1 MNQSH
6 HLDHDIFVNAPIET
20 LRDRLYAARCVASEP
35 FERGADSELATYE
48 GGREF
53 DVPSSHSEPAMYEGN
68 QETAALSASPDAPI
82 HHANRELADY
92 QDDWRLPALPDEE
105 APTYGKFDRTRAYDT
120 RTLRILA
127 ILEEHTDEEH
137 ALSAPCI
144 KTMLDTQNYPG
155 TRPPRVTTSSIRY
168 SIQMLR
174 SFGLNIAGNN
184 HRGYALLSH
193 PIPTEDAELTLST
206 IWNSAA
212 LTTIERRRLV
222 KNLLPLVAPTVRH
235 RFEKSMEQPS
245 GNAALPARAT
255 MRFQLA
261 TARQIIERAI
271 QLGAPVTFVLAA
283 AHGEAGASS
292 HRFCLF
298 PEALVESNGA
308 VFVRGRLAQ
317 AARSNSTDPAGI
329 VDSGRTFRL
338 DRLQALSMR
347 DGDDVMYVAPAPQA
361 APPVPQAIS
370 PAPQAAP
377 PVPQAISPAPQVASP
392 TPALQAIAPV
402 SKAVLPASQFAPFA
416 SQAAAPA
423 PAPAPQAVAPA
434 PEAPTAH
441 DSNR

>member
-1 MNQSH
+1 MNKSH
-6 HLDHDIFVNAPIET
+6 HLEHDIFVNTPIET

-35 FERGADSELATYE
+35 FERG
-48 GGREF
+48 GG
-53 DVPSSHSEPAMYEGN
+53 SEPAEHVGGR
-68 QETAALSASPDAPI
+68 ETAALNASPDAAFR
-82 HHANRELADY
+82 HVDREPADY
-92 QDDWRLPALPDEE
+92 QDDWELPALPDEE

-137 ALSAPCI
+137 ALSAPRI
-144 KTMLDTQNYPG
+144 KTMLDAQDHPG

-193 PIPTEDAELTLST
+193 PIPTEDAELTLRT

-212 LTTIERRRLV
+212 LTSIERRRLV

-235 RFEKSMEQPS
+235 RFEKSIEQPS
-245 GNAALPARAT
+245 GNAALPARVT

-271 QLGAPVTFVLAA
+271 QLSAPVTFVLAA

-317 AARSNSTDPAGI
+317 AARSNSTDPAGVI
-329 VDSGRTFRL
+329 DSGRTFRL

-347 DGDDVMYVAPAPQA
+347 DGDDVMYVAPAPQV

-370 PAPQAAP
+370 P
-377 PVPQAISPAPQVASP
+377 VPQVASP
-392 TPALQAIAPV
+392 TPAPQ
-402 SKAVLPASQFAPFA
+402 AVLLASQFAPSA
-416 SQAAAPA
+416 PQAAAPS
-423 PAPAPQAVAPA
+423 PQAIASA
-434 PEAPTAH
+434 PEAPTVH

>member
-6 HLDHDIFVNAPIET
+6 HLEHDIFVNTPIET

-35 FERGADSELATYE
+35 FERGGSGSAEHV
-48 GGREF
+48 GGR
-53 DVPSSHSEPAMYEGN
+53 
-68 QETAALSASPDAPI
+68 ETAALNASPDATFR
-82 HHANRELADY
+82 HVDREPADY
-92 QDDWRLPALPDEE
+92 QDGWELPALPDEE
-105 APTYGKFDRTRAYDT
+105 APAYGKFDRTRAYDT

-137 ALSAPCI
+137 ALSAPRI
-144 KTMLDTQNYPG
+144 KTMLDAQNHPG

-212 LTTIERRRLV
+212 LTSIERRRLV

-245 GNAALPARAT
+245 GNAALPARVT

-271 QLGAPVTFVLAA
+271 QLSAPVTFVLAA
-283 AHGEAGASS
+283 THGEAGASS

-347 DGDDVMYVAPAPQA
+347 DGDDVMYVAPAPQ
-361 APPVPQAIS
+361 
-370 PAPQAAP
+370 
-377 PVPQAISPAPQVASP
+377 VASP
-392 TPALQAIAPV
+392 TPALQAVAPALQ
-402 SKAVLPASQFAPFA
+402 AVLSASQFAPSA
-416 SQAAAPA
+416 PQAAAP
-423 PAPAPQAVAPA
+423 PPQAIAPA
-434 PEAPTAH
+434 PEAPTVH

>member
-1 MNQSH
+1 MNKSH
-6 HLDHDIFVNAPIET
+6 HLEHDIFVNTPIET

-35 FERGADSELATYE
+35 FERG
-48 GGREF
+48 GG
-53 DVPSSHSEPAMYEGN
+53 SEPAEHVGGR
-68 QETAALSASPDAPI
+68 ETAALNASPDAAFR
-82 HHANRELADY
+82 HVDRELADY
-92 QDDWRLPALPDEE
+92 QDDWELPALPDEE
-105 APTYGKFDRTRAYDT
+105 APAYGKFDRTRAYDT

-137 ALSAPCI
+137 ALSAPRI
-144 KTMLDTQNYPG
+144 KAMLDAQDHPG

-206 IWNSAA
+206 IWNSTA
-212 LTTIERRRLV
+212 LTSIERRRLV

-235 RFEKSMEQPS
+235 RFEKSIEQPS
-245 GNAALPARAT
+245 GNAALPARVN

-271 QLGAPVTFVLAA
+271 QLSAPVTYVLAA

-317 AARSNSTDPAGI
+317 AARSNSTDPAGVI
-329 VDSGRTFRL
+329 DSGRTFRL

-347 DGDDVMYVAPAPQA
+347 DGDDVMYVAPAPQV
-361 APPVPQAIS
+361 APPVPQAI
-370 PAPQAAP
+370 A
-377 PVPQAISPAPQVASP
+377 PAPQVASP
-392 TPALQAIAPV
+392 TPALQA
-402 SKAVLPASQFAPFA
+402 VLLASQFAPSA
-416 SQAAAPA
+416 PQAAAPS
-423 PAPAPQAVAPA
+423 PQAIASA
-434 PEAPTAH
+434 PEAPTVH

>member
-6 HLDHDIFVNAPIET
+6 HLEHDIFVNTPIET

-35 FERGADSELATYE
+35 FERGGSGSAEHV
-48 GGREF
+48 GGRE
-53 DVPSSHSEPAMYEGN
+53 
-68 QETAALSASPDAPI
+68 TAAPSASPDAAFR
-82 HHANRELADY
+82 HVDREPADY
-92 QDDWRLPALPDEE
+92 QDDWELPALPDEE

-137 ALSAPCI
+137 ALSAPRI
-144 KTMLDTQNYPG
+144 KTMLDAQDHPG

-212 LTTIERRRLV
+212 LTSIERWRLV

-245 GNAALPARAT
+245 GNAALPARVN

-271 QLGAPVTFVLAA
+271 QLSAPVTFVLAA

-317 AARSNSTDPAGI
+317 AARSNSTDPAGVI
-329 VDSGRTFRL
+329 DSGRTFRL

-347 DGDDVMYVAPAPQA
+347 DGDDVMYVAPAPQV
-361 APPVPQAIS
+361 APPVPQAI
-370 PAPQAAP
+370 
-377 PVPQAISPAPQVASP
+377 
-392 TPALQAIAPV
+392 
-402 SKAVLPASQFAPFA
+402 
-416 SQAAAPA
+416 
-423 PAPAPQAVAPA
+423 APAPQAVLSASQFAPSAPQAAAPPPQAIAPA
-434 PEAPTAH
+434 PEAPPSTIPIV
-441 DSNR
+441 NNL

>member
-1 MNQSH
+1 MNQSY
-6 HLDHDIFVNAPIET
+6 HLEHDIFVNAPIET

-53 DVPSSHSEPAMYEGN
+53 YVPSSHSEPAMYEDGR
-68 QETAALSASPDAPI
+68 EISALSASPDAAF
-82 HHANRELADY
+82 HHADREPADY
-92 QDDWRLPALPDEE
+92 QDDWGLPALPDEE
-105 APTYGKFDRTRAYDT
+105 APAYGGFDRTRAYDT

-127 ILEEHTDEEH
+127 ILEEHTDEEY
-137 ALSAPCI
+137 ALSAPRI
-144 KTMLDTQNYPG
+144 KTMLDAQDHPG
-155 TRPPRVTTSSIRY
+155 TRPPRVTASSIRY

-206 IWNSAA
+206 IWNSTA
-212 LTTIERRRLV
+212 LTSIERRRLV

-347 DGDDVMYVAPAPQA
+347 DGDDVMYIA
-361 APPVPQAIS
+361 

-392 TPALQAIAPV
+392 TPAPQAIAPA
-402 SKAVLPASQFAPFA
+402 SKAVLPASQFAPSA
-416 SQAAAPA
+416 PQAAAPT
-423 PAPAPQAVAPA
+423 PAPQATTPA

>member
-6 HLDHDIFVNAPIET
+6 HLEHDIFVNTPIET

-35 FERGADSELATYE
+35 FERGGSGSAEHE
-48 GGREF
+48 GDR
-53 DVPSSHSEPAMYEGN
+53 
-68 QETAALSASPDAPI
+68 ETAALNASPDAAFC
-82 HHANRELADY
+82 HVDREPADY
-92 QDDWRLPALPDEE
+92 QDDWELPALPDEE

-137 ALSAPCI
+137 ALSAPRI
-144 KTMLDTQNYPG
+144 KTMLDAQDHPG

-174 SFGLNIAGNN
+174 SFGLNIAGDN

-212 LTTIERRRLV
+212 LTSIERRRLV

-245 GNAALPARAT
+245 GNAALPARVN

-271 QLGAPVTFVLAA
+271 QLSAPVTFVLAA
-283 AHGEAGASS
+283 THGEAGASS
-292 HRFCLF
+292 HRFYLF

-317 AARSNSTDPAGI
+317 AARSNSTDSAGI

-338 DRLQALSMR
+338 DRLHALSMR
-347 DGDDVMYVAPAPQA
+347 DGDDVLYVAPAPQV
-361 APPVPQAIS
+361 APPVPQAI
-370 PAPQAAP
+370 
-377 PVPQAISPAPQVASP
+377 
-392 TPALQAIAPV
+392 
-402 SKAVLPASQFAPFA
+402 
-416 SQAAAPA
+416 
-423 PAPAPQAVAPA
+423 APA
-434 PEAPTAH
+434 PEAPTVH

>member
-1 MNQSH
+1 MNKSH
-6 HLDHDIFVNAPIET
+6 HLEHDIFVNTPIET

-35 FERGADSELATYE
+35 FERG
-48 GGREF
+48 GG
-53 DVPSSHSEPAMYEGN
+53 SEPAEHVGGR
-68 QETAALSASPDAPI
+68 ETAALNASPDAAFR
-82 HHANRELADY
+82 HVDREPADY
-92 QDDWRLPALPDEE
+92 QDDWELPALPDEE

-137 ALSAPCI
+137 ALSAPRI
-144 KTMLDTQNYPG
+144 KTMLDAQDHPG

-212 LTTIERRRLV
+212 LTSIERRRLV

-235 RFEKSMEQPS
+235 RFEKSIEQPS
-245 GNAALPARAT
+245 GNAALPARVN

-271 QLGAPVTFVLAA
+271 QLSAPVTYVLAA

-317 AARSNSTDPAGI
+317 AARSNSTDPAGVI
-329 VDSGRTFRL
+329 DSGRTFRL

-347 DGDDVMYVAPAPQA
+347 EGDDVMYVA
-361 APPVPQAIS
+361 
-370 PAPQAAP
+370 
-377 PVPQAISPAPQVASP
+377 PAPQVASP
-392 TPALQAIAPV
+392 TPALQAIAP
-402 SKAVLPASQFAPFA
+402 APQPVLSAPQFAPSA
-416 SQAAAPA
+416 PQAAAP
-423 PAPAPQAVAPA
+423 PPQAIAPA
-434 PEAPTAH
+434 PEAPTVH

>member
-1 MNQSH
+1 MNQSY
-6 HLDHDIFVNAPIET
+6 HLEHDIFVNTPIET
-20 LRDRLYAARCVASEP
+20 LRDRLYAARCVASGP
-35 FERGADSELATYE
+35 FERGGSRSAEHE
-48 GGREF
+48 GDR
-53 DVPSSHSEPAMYEGN
+53 
-68 QETAALSASPDAPI
+68 ETAALSASPDAAFC
-82 HHANRELADY
+82 HVDREPADY
-92 QDDWRLPALPDEE
+92 QDDWELPALPDEE

-137 ALSAPCI
+137 ALSAPRI
-144 KTMLDTQNYPG
+144 KTMLDAQDHPG

-212 LTTIERRRLV
+212 LTSIERRRLV

-245 GNAALPARAT
+245 GNAALPARVN

-298 PEALVESNGA
+298 PEALIESNGA

-347 DGDDVMYVAPAPQA
+347 DGDDVMYVAPAPQ
-361 APPVPQAIS
+361 
-370 PAPQAAP
+370 
-377 PVPQAISPAPQVASP
+377 VASP
-392 TPALQAIAPV
+392 TPALQAIAPAPQ
-402 SKAVLPASQFAPFA
+402 AVLSASQFAPSA
-416 SQAAAPA
+416 PQAAAP
-423 PAPAPQAVAPA
+423 PPQAIAPA
-434 PEAPTAH
+434 PEAPTVH

>member
-1 MNQSH
+1 MNKSH
-6 HLDHDIFVNAPIET
+6 HLEHDILVNTPIET

-35 FERGADSELATYE
+35 FERGGSGSAEHE
-48 GGREF
+48 GGR
-53 DVPSSHSEPAMYEGN
+53 
-68 QETAALSASPDAPI
+68 ETAALSASPDAAFR
-82 HHANRELADY
+82 HVDREPADY
-92 QDDWRLPALPDEE
+92 QDDWELPALPDEE
-105 APTYGKFDRTRAYDT
+105 APAYGKFDRTRAYDT

-127 ILEEHTDEEH
+127 ILEEHTDEDH
-137 ALSAPCI
+137 ALSAPRI
-144 KTMLDTQNYPG
+144 KTMLDAQDHPG

-212 LTTIERRRLV
+212 LTSIERRRLV

-235 RFEKSMEQPS
+235 RFEKSIEQPS
-245 GNAALPARAT
+245 GNAALPARVN

-271 QLGAPVTFVLAA
+271 QLSAPVTYVLAA

-317 AARSNSTDPAGI
+317 AARSNSTDPAGVI
-329 VDSGRTFRL
+329 DSGRTFRL

-347 DGDDVMYVAPAPQA
+347 EGDDVMYVAPAPQV
-361 APPVPQAIS
+361 APPVPQAI
-370 PAPQAAP
+370 A
-377 PVPQAISPAPQVASP
+377 PAPQVASP
-392 TPALQAIAPV
+392 TPALQAISPAPQ
-402 SKAVLPASQFAPFA
+402 AVLSASQFAPSA
-416 SQAAAPA
+416 PQAAAPS
-423 PAPAPQAVAPA
+423 PQAIASA
-434 PEAPTAH
+434 PEAPTVH

>member
-6 HLDHDIFVNAPIET
+6 HLEHDIFVNTPIET

-35 FERGADSELATYE
+35 FERGGSGSAEHV
-48 GGREF
+48 GG
-53 DVPSSHSEPAMYEGN
+53 
-68 QETAALSASPDAPI
+68 QETAALNASPDAAFC
-82 HHANRELADY
+82 HVDREPADY
-92 QDDWRLPALPDEE
+92 QDDWELPALPDEE

-137 ALSAPCI
+137 ALSAPRI
-144 KTMLDTQNYPG
+144 KTMLDAQDHPG

-212 LTTIERRRLV
+212 LTSIERRRLV

-245 GNAALPARAT
+245 GNAALPARVT

-271 QLGAPVTFVLAA
+271 QLSAPVTFVLAA

-317 AARSNSTDPAGI
+317 AARSNSTDPAGVI
-329 VDSGRTFRL
+329 DSGRTFRL

-347 DGDDVMYVAPAPQA
+347 DGDDVMYVAPAPQV
-361 APPVPQAIS
+361 APPVPQAI
-370 PAPQAAP
+370 
-377 PVPQAISPAPQVASP
+377 
-392 TPALQAIAPV
+392 
-402 SKAVLPASQFAPFA
+402 
-416 SQAAAPA
+416 
-423 PAPAPQAVAPA
+423 APAPQAVLSASQFAPSAPQAAASPPQAIAPA
-434 PEAPTAH
+434 PEAPTVH

>member
-6 HLDHDIFVNAPIET
+6 HLEHDIFVNTPIET

-35 FERGADSELATYE
+35 FERGGGSEPAAHV
-48 GGREF
+48 GGRE
-53 DVPSSHSEPAMYEGN
+53 
-68 QETAALSASPDAPI
+68 TATLNASPDAASR
-82 HHANRELADY
+82 HVDREPADY
-92 QDDWRLPALPDEE
+92 QDDWELPALPDEE
-105 APTYGKFDRTRAYDT
+105 AAAYGKFDRTRAYDT

-137 ALSAPCI
+137 ALSAPRI
-144 KTMLDTQNYPG
+144 KTMLDAQDHPG

-212 LTTIERRRLV
+212 LTSIERRRLV

-245 GNAALPARAT
+245 GNAALPARVN

-271 QLGAPVTFVLAA
+271 QLSAPVTFVLAA

-298 PEALVESNGA
+298 PEALVESNGT

-347 DGDDVMYVAPAPQA
+347 DGDDVMYVAPAPQ
-361 APPVPQAIS
+361 
-370 PAPQAAP
+370 
-377 PVPQAISPAPQVASP
+377 VASP
-392 TPALQAIAPV
+392 TPALQAIAPAPQ
-402 SKAVLPASQFAPFA
+402 AVLSASQFAPSA
-416 SQAAAPA
+416 PQAAAP
-423 PAPAPQAVAPA
+423 PPQAIAPA
-434 PEAPTAH
+434 PEAPTVH

>member
-6 HLDHDIFVNAPIET
+6 HLEHDAFVNTPIET

-35 FERGADSELATYE
+35 FERGGSGSAEHE
-48 GGREF
+48 GDR
-53 DVPSSHSEPAMYEGN
+53 
-68 QETAALSASPDAPI
+68 ETAALNASPDAAFR
-82 HHANRELADY
+82 HVDREPADY
-92 QDDWRLPALPDEE
+92 QDDWELPALPDEE
-105 APTYGKFDRTRAYDT
+105 APAYGKFDRTRAYDT

-137 ALSAPCI
+137 ALSAPRI
-144 KTMLDTQNYPG
+144 KTMLDAQDHPG

-212 LTTIERRRLV
+212 LTSIERRRLV

-235 RFEKSMEQPS
+235 RFEKSIEQPS
-245 GNAALPARAT
+245 GNAALPARVT

-271 QLGAPVTFVLAA
+271 QLSAPVTFVLAA

-317 AARSNSTDPAGI
+317 AARSNSTDPAGVI
-329 VDSGRTFRL
+329 DSGRTFRL

-347 DGDDVMYVAPAPQA
+347 DGDDVMYVASAPQ
-361 APPVPQAIS
+361 V
-370 PAPQAAP
+370 AP

-392 TPALQAIAPV
+392 TPALQAIAP
-402 SKAVLPASQFAPFA
+402 AL
-416 SQAAAPA
+416 QAI
-423 PAPAPQAVAPA
+423 APAPQAVLSASQFAPSAPQAAAPPPQAIAPA
-434 PEAPTAH
+434 PEAPTVH

>member
-6 HLDHDIFVNAPIET
+6 HLEHDIFVNTPIET

-35 FERGADSELATYE
+35 FERGAVSELATYE

-53 DVPSSHSEPAMYEGN
+53 DVPSSHSGSALYEGK
-68 QETAALSASPDAPI
+68 QETPALNASPDAAFR
-82 HHANRELADY
+82 HVDREPADY
-92 QDDWRLPALPDEE
+92 QDDWELPALPDEE
-105 APTYGKFDRTRAYDT
+105 APAYGKFDRTRAYDT

-127 ILEEHTDEEH
+127 ILEEHTDEDH
-137 ALSAPCI
+137 ALSAPRI
-144 KTMLDTQNYPG
+144 KTMLDAQDHPG

-212 LTTIERRRLV
+212 LTSIERRRLV

-235 RFEKSMEQPS
+235 RFEKSIEQPS
-245 GNAALPARAT
+245 GNAALPARVN

-271 QLGAPVTFVLAA
+271 QLSAPVTYVLAA

-317 AARSNSTDPAGI
+317 AARSNSTDPAGVI
-329 VDSGRTFRL
+329 DSGRTFRL

-347 DGDDVMYVAPAPQA
+347 EGDDVMYVA
-361 APPVPQAIS
+361 
-370 PAPQAAP
+370 
-377 PVPQAISPAPQVASP
+377 PAPQVASP
-392 TPALQAIAPV
+392 TPALQAIAPA
-402 SKAVLPASQFAPFA
+402 SKAVLPASQFAPSA
-416 SQAAAPA
+416 PQAAAP
-423 PAPAPQAVAPA
+423 PPQTIAPA
-434 PEAPTAH
+434 PEAPTVH

>member
-6 HLDHDIFVNAPIET
+6 HLEHDIFVNTPIET

-35 FERGADSELATYE
+35 FERGAVSELATYE
-48 GGREF
+48 GDREF
-53 DVPSSHSEPAMYEGN
+53 DVPSSHSGSALYEGN
-68 QETAALSASPDAPI
+68 QETAALSASPDAAFR
-82 HHANRELADY
+82 HVDREPADY
-92 QDDWRLPALPDEE
+92 QDDRELPALPDEE
-105 APTYGKFDRTRAYDT
+105 APAYGKFDRTRAYDT

-137 ALSAPCI
+137 ALSAPRI
-144 KTMLDTQNYPG
+144 KTMLDAQGHPG

-212 LTTIERRRLV
+212 LTSIERRRLV

-235 RFEKSMEQPS
+235 RFEKSIEQPS
-245 GNAALPARAT
+245 GNAALPARVN

-271 QLGAPVTFVLAA
+271 QLSAPATFVLAA

-317 AARSNSTDPAGI
+317 AARSNSTDPAGVI
-329 VDSGRTFRL
+329 DSGRTFRL

-347 DGDDVMYVAPAPQA
+347 DGDDVMYV
-361 APPVPQAIS
+361 
-370 PAPQAAP
+370 
-377 PVPQAISPAPQVASP
+377 SPAPQVASP
-392 TPALQAIAPV
+392 TPALQAIAP
-402 SKAVLPASQFAPFA
+402 AP
-416 SQAAAPA
+416 QAI
-423 PAPAPQAVAPA
+423 APAPQAVVPA

>member
-1 MNQSH
+1 MNQSY
-6 HLDHDIFVNAPIET
+6 HLEHDIFVNAPIET

-53 DVPSSHSEPAMYEGN
+53 YVPSSHSEPAMYEDGR
-68 QETAALSASPDAPI
+68 EISALSASPDAPF
-82 HHANRELADY
+82 HHADREPADY
-92 QDDWRLPALPDEE
+92 QDDWGLPALPDEE
-105 APTYGKFDRTRAYDT
+105 APAYGGFDRTRAYDT

-137 ALSAPCI
+137 ALSAPRI

-155 TRPPRVTTSSIRY
+155 TRPPRVTASSIRY

-174 SFGLNIAGNN
+174 SFGLNIAGDN

-206 IWNSAA
+206 IWNSTA
-212 LTTIERRRLV
+212 LTSIERRRLV

-261 TARQIIERAI
+261 TTRQIVERAI
-271 QLGAPVTFVLAA
+271 QLGAPVTFALAA

-370 PAPQAAP
+370 PAPQ
-377 PVPQAISPAPQVASP
+377 VASP
-392 TPALQAIAPV
+392 TPALQAIAPA
-402 SKAVLPASQFAPFA
+402 SKAVLPASQFAP
-416 SQAAAPA
+416 S
-423 PAPAPQAVAPA
+423 APQATASAPQATAPA

>member
-6 HLDHDIFVNAPIET
+6 HLEHDIFVNTPIET

-35 FERGADSELATYE
+35 FERGAVSELATYE

-53 DVPSSHSEPAMYEGN
+53 DVPSSHSGSAEHEGDR
-68 QETAALSASPDAPI
+68 ETAALSTSPDAAFC
-82 HHANRELADY
+82 HVDREPADY
-92 QDDWRLPALPDEE
+92 QDDWELPALPDEE

-127 ILEEHTDEEH
+127 ILEKHTDEEH
-137 ALSAPCI
+137 ALSAPRI
-144 KTMLDTQNYPG
+144 KTMLDAQNHPG

-245 GNAALPARAT
+245 GNAALPARVNV
-255 MRFQLA
+255 RFQLA
-261 TARQIIERAI
+261 TARQIIELAI

-283 AHGEAGASS
+283 THGEAGASS

-347 DGDDVMYVAPAPQA
+347 DGDDVMYVAPAPQV
-361 APPVPQAIS
+361 APPVPQAIA
-370 PAPQAAP
+370 PAPQAAAP
-377 PVPQAISPAPQVASP
+377 PPQAI
-392 TPALQAIAPV
+392 
-402 SKAVLPASQFAPFA
+402 
-416 SQAAAPA
+416 
-423 PAPAPQAVAPA
+423 APA
-434 PEAPTAH
+434 PEAPTVH
-441 DSNR
+441 GSNR

>member
-6 HLDHDIFVNAPIET
+6 HLEHDIFVNTPIET

-35 FERGADSELATYE
+35 FERGGSGSAE
-48 GGREF
+48 
-53 DVPSSHSEPAMYEGN
+53 HEGN
-68 QETAALSASPDAPI
+68 RETAAPSASPDAAFC
-82 HHANRELADY
+82 HVDREPADY
-92 QDDWRLPALPDEE
+92 QDDWELPALPDEE
-105 APTYGKFDRTRAYDT
+105 APTYGKFDRMRAYDT

-137 ALSAPCI
+137 ALSAPRI
-144 KTMLDTQNYPG
+144 KTMLDAQDHPG

-212 LTTIERRRLV
+212 LTSIERRRLV

-235 RFEKSMEQPS
+235 RFEKSIEQPS
-245 GNAALPARAT
+245 GNAALPARVT

-271 QLGAPVTFVLAA
+271 QLSAPVTFVLAA

-317 AARSNSTDPAGI
+317 AARSNSTDPAGVI
-329 VDSGRTFRL
+329 DSGRTFRL

-347 DGDDVMYVAPAPQA
+347 DGDDVMYVAPAPQV
-361 APPVPQAIS
+361 APPVPQAI
-370 PAPQAAP
+370 A
-377 PVPQAISPAPQVASP
+377 PAPQVASP
-392 TPALQAIAPV
+392 TPALQAIAP
-402 SKAVLPASQFAPFA
+402 AP
-416 SQAAAPA
+416 QAASPTPA
-423 PAPAPQAVAPA
+423 LQAIAPAPQAILSASQFPPSAPQPAAPPPQAIAPA
-434 PEAPTAH
+434 PEAPTVH

>member
-6 HLDHDIFVNAPIET
+6 HLEHDIFVNTPIET

-35 FERGADSELATYE
+35 FERGGSGSAEHV
-48 GGREF
+48 GGR
-53 DVPSSHSEPAMYEGN
+53 
-68 QETAALSASPDAPI
+68 ETAALNASPDAAFR
-82 HHANRELADY
+82 HVDREPADY
-92 QDDWRLPALPDEE
+92 QDDWELPALPDEE
-105 APTYGKFDRTRAYDT
+105 APAYGKFDRTRAYDT

-137 ALSAPCI
+137 ALSAPRI
-144 KTMLDTQNYPG
+144 KTMLDAQDHPG

-212 LTTIERRRLV
+212 LTSIERWRLV

-245 GNAALPARAT
+245 GNAALPARVN
-255 MRFQLA
+255 MRFQLS

-271 QLGAPVTFVLAA
+271 QLSAPVTFVLAA

-317 AARSNSTDPAGI
+317 AARSNSTDPAGVI
-329 VDSGRTFRL
+329 DSGRTFRL

-347 DGDDVMYVAPAPQA
+347 DGDDVMYVAPAPQV
-361 APPVPQAIS
+361 APPVPQAIA
-370 PAPQAAP
+370 PA
-377 PVPQAISPAPQVASP
+377 
-392 TPALQAIAPV
+392 
-402 SKAVLPASQFAPFA
+402 SKAVLPASQFAPSA
-416 SQAAAPA
+416 PQAAAP
-423 PAPAPQAVAPA
+423 PPQTIAPA
-434 PEAPTAH
+434 PEAPTVH

>member
-1 MNQSH
+1 MNKSH
-6 HLDHDIFVNAPIET
+6 HLEHDIFVNTPIET

-35 FERGADSELATYE
+35 FERGGSGSAEHE
-48 GGREF
+48 GDR
-53 DVPSSHSEPAMYEGN
+53 
-68 QETAALSASPDAPI
+68 ETAALSASPDAAFR
-82 HHANRELADY
+82 HVDREPADY
-92 QDDWRLPALPDEE
+92 QDDWELPALPDEE
-105 APTYGKFDRTRAYDT
+105 APTYDKFDRTRAYDT

-127 ILEEHTDEEH
+127 ILEEHTDEER
-137 ALSAPCI
+137 ALSAPRI
-144 KTMLDTQNYPG
+144 KTMLDAQDHPG

-174 SFGLNIAGNN
+174 SFGLNIAGDN

-212 LTTIERRRLV
+212 LTSIERRRLV

-235 RFEKSMEQPS
+235 RFEKSIEQPS
-245 GNAALPARAT
+245 GNAALPARVNV
-255 MRFQLA
+255 RFQLS

-283 AHGEAGASS
+283 AHGDAVASS

-317 AARSNSTDPAGI
+317 AARLNSTDPAGVI
-329 VDSGRTFRL
+329 DSGRTFRL

-347 DGDDVMYVAPAPQA
+347 DGDDVTYVA
-361 APPVPQAIS
+361 
-370 PAPQAAP
+370 
-377 PVPQAISPAPQVASP
+377 PAPQVASP
-392 TPALQAIAPV
+392 TPALQAIAPA
-402 SKAVLPASQFAPFA
+402 SKAVLPASQFAPSA
-416 SQAAAPA
+416 PQAAAP
-423 PAPAPQAVAPA
+423 PPQAIAPA
-434 PEAPTAH
+434 PEAPTVN

>member
-6 HLDHDIFVNAPIET
+6 HLEHDIFVNTPIET

-35 FERGADSELATYE
+35 FERGGSGSAEHV
-48 GGREF
+48 GGRETSAF
-53 DVPSSHSEPAMYEGN
+53 N
-68 QETAALSASPDAPI
+68 ASPDAAF
-82 HHANRELADY
+82 HHVDREPADY
-92 QDDWRLPALPDEE
+92 QDDWGLPALPDEE
-105 APTYGKFDRTRAYDT
+105 APAYGKFDRTRAYDT

-137 ALSAPCI
+137 ALSAPRI
-144 KTMLDTQNYPG
+144 KTMLDAQDHPG

-193 PIPTEDAELTLST
+193 PIPTEDAGLTLST

-212 LTTIERRRLV
+212 LTSIERRRLV

-245 GNAALPARAT
+245 GNAALPARVN

-271 QLGAPVTFVLAA
+271 QLSAPVTFVLAA

-298 PEALVESNGA
+298 PEALVESNGS

-347 DGDDVMYVAPAPQA
+347 DGDDVMYVTPAPQV

-370 PAPQAAP
+370 PAPQA
-377 PVPQAISPAPQVASP
+377 
-392 TPALQAIAPV
+392 
-402 SKAVLPASQFAPFA
+402 VLPASQFAPSA
-416 SQAAAPA
+416 PQAAAP
-423 PAPAPQAVAPA
+423 PPQAIAPA
-434 PEAPTAH
+434 PEAPTVH

>member
-1 MNQSH
+1 MNKSH
-6 HLDHDIFVNAPIET
+6 HLEHDIFVNTPIET

-35 FERGADSELATYE
+35 FERGGSGSAEHV
-48 GGREF
+48 GGR
-53 DVPSSHSEPAMYEGN
+53 
-68 QETAALSASPDAPI
+68 ETAALNASPDAAFR
-82 HHANRELADY
+82 HVDREPADY
-92 QDDWRLPALPDEE
+92 QDDWELPALPDEE
-105 APTYGKFDRTRAYDT
+105 APAYGKFDRTRAYDT

-137 ALSAPCI
+137 ALSAPRI
-144 KTMLDTQNYPG
+144 KTMLDAQDHPG

-235 RFEKSMEQPS
+235 RFEMSMEQPS
-245 GNAALPARAT
+245 GNAALPARVT

-271 QLGAPVTFVLAA
+271 QLSAPVTFVLAA

-298 PEALVESNGA
+298 PEALVESNGS

-317 AARSNSTDPAGI
+317 AARSNRADPAGI

-347 DGDDVMYVAPAPQA
+347 DGDDVMYVASAPQV
-361 APPVPQAIS
+361 APPVPQAIA
-370 PAPQAAP
+370 PAPQ
-377 PVPQAISPAPQVASP
+377 
-392 TPALQAIAPV
+392 
-402 SKAVLPASQFAPFA
+402 AVLPASQFAPSA
-416 SQAAAPA
+416 PQAAAPPPQAIA
-423 PAPAPQAVAPA
+423 PAA
-434 PEAPTAH
+434 EAPTVH

>member
-1 MNQSH
+1 MNKSH
-6 HLDHDIFVNAPIET
+6 HLEHDIFVNTPIET

-35 FERGADSELATYE
+35 FERGGSGSAEHE
-48 GGREF
+48 GDR
-53 DVPSSHSEPAMYEGN
+53 
-68 QETAALSASPDAPI
+68 ETAALSASPDAAFC
-82 HHANRELADY
+82 HVDREPADY
-92 QDDWRLPALPDEE
+92 QDDWELPALPDEE

-137 ALSAPCI
+137 ALSAPRI
-144 KTMLDTQNYPG
+144 KTMLDAQDHPG

-174 SFGLNIAGNN
+174 SFGLNIAGDN

-193 PIPTEDAELTLST
+193 PIPTADAELTLST

-245 GNAALPARAT
+245 GNAALPARVT

-271 QLGAPVTFVLAA
+271 QLSAPVTFVLAA
-283 AHGEAGASS
+283 AHGEAGALS

-317 AARSNSTDPAGI
+317 AARSNSTDSAGI

-347 DGDDVMYVAPAPQA
+347 EGDDVMYVA
-361 APPVPQAIS
+361 
-370 PAPQAAP
+370 
-377 PVPQAISPAPQVASP
+377 PAPQVASP
-392 TPALQAIAPV
+392 TPALQAIAPAPQ
-402 SKAVLPASQFAPFA
+402 AVLSASQFAPSA
-416 SQAAAPA
+416 PQAAAPL
-423 PAPAPQAVAPA
+423 PQAIAPA

>member
-1 MNQSH
+1 MNKSH

-35 FERGADSELATYE
+35 FERGGSGSAEHV
-48 GGREF
+48 GGR
-53 DVPSSHSEPAMYEGN
+53 
-68 QETAALSASPDAPI
+68 ETAALNASPDAAFR
-82 HHANRELADY
+82 HVDREPADY
-92 QDDWRLPALPDEE
+92 QDDWELPALPDEE
-105 APTYGKFDRTRAYDT
+105 APAYGKFDRTRAYDT

-127 ILEEHTDEEH
+127 ILEEHTDEDH
-137 ALSAPCI
+137 ALSAPRI
-144 KTMLDTQNYPG
+144 KTMLDAQDHPG

-212 LTTIERRRLV
+212 LTSIERRRLV

-245 GNAALPARAT
+245 GNAALPARVN

-271 QLGAPVTFVLAA
+271 QLSAPVTFVLAA

-292 HRFCLF
+292 HRFSLF

-317 AARSNSTDPAGI
+317 AARSNSTDPAGVI
-329 VDSGRTFRL
+329 DSGRTFRL

-347 DGDDVMYVAPAPQA
+347 DGDDVMYVAPAPQ
-361 APPVPQAIS
+361 V
-370 PAPQAAP
+370 AP

-392 TPALQAIAPV
+392 TPAPQ
-402 SKAVLPASQFAPFA
+402 AVLSASQFAPSA
-416 SQAAAPA
+416 PQAAAP
-423 PAPAPQAVAPA
+423 PPQAIAPA
-434 PEAPTAH
+434 PEAPPSTIPIV
-441 DSNR
+441 NNL

>member
-1 MNQSH
+1 MNQSY
-6 HLDHDIFVNAPIET
+6 HLEHDIFVNAPIET

-35 FERGADSELATYE
+35 FERGGSGSAEHV
-48 GGREF
+48 GGRET
-53 DVPSSHSEPAMYEGN
+53 PALN
-68 QETAALSASPDAPI
+68 ASPDAAFR
-82 HHANRELADY
+82 HVDREPADY
-92 QDDWRLPALPDEE
+92 QDDWELPALPDEE
-105 APTYGKFDRTRAYDT
+105 APAYGKFDRTRAYDT

-127 ILEEHTDEEH
+127 ILEEHTDEDH
-137 ALSAPCI
+137 ALSAPRI
-144 KTMLDTQNYPG
+144 KTMLDAQDHPG

-174 SFGLNIAGNN
+174 SFGLNIAGDN

-212 LTTIERRRLV
+212 LTSIERRRLV

-235 RFEKSMEQPS
+235 RFEKSIEQPS
-245 GNAALPARAT
+245 GNAALPARVNV
-255 MRFQLA
+255 RFQLS

-283 AHGEAGASS
+283 AHGDAVASS

-317 AARSNSTDPAGI
+317 AARLNSTDPAGVI
-329 VDSGRTFRL
+329 DSGRTFRL

-347 DGDDVMYVAPAPQA
+347 DGDDVTYVA
-361 APPVPQAIS
+361 
-370 PAPQAAP
+370 
-377 PVPQAISPAPQVASP
+377 PAPQVASP
-392 TPALQAIAPV
+392 TPALQAIAPA
-402 SKAVLPASQFAPFA
+402 SKAVLPASQFAPSA
-416 SQAAAPA
+416 PQAAAP
-423 PAPAPQAVAPA
+423 PPQAIAPA
-434 PEAPTAH
+434 PEAPTVH

>member
-1 MNQSH
+1 MNQSY
-6 HLDHDIFVNAPIET
+6 HLEHDIFVNAPIEA
-20 LRDRLYAARCVASEP
+20 LRDRLYAARCVASGP
-35 FERGADSELATYE
+35 FERGAVSELATHE

-53 DVPSSHSEPAMYEGN
+53 DAPSSRSEPAMHEGN
-68 QETAALSASPDAPI
+68 QKTATLNASPDAAF
-82 HHANRELADY
+82 HHVDREPVDYY
-92 QDDWRLPALPDEE
+92 QDDWGLPALPDEE
-105 APTYGKFDRTRAYDT
+105 APAYGGFDRTRAYDT

-137 ALSAPCI
+137 ALSAPRI
-144 KTMLDTQNYPG
+144 KTMLDAQDHPG

-212 LTTIERRRLV
+212 LTSIERRRLV

-245 GNAALPARAT
+245 GNAALPARVT

-271 QLGAPVTFVLAA
+271 RLGAPVTFVLAA

-298 PEALVESNGA
+298 PEALIESNGA

-370 PAPQAAP
+370 PAPQAA
-377 PVPQAISPAPQVASP
+377 SP
-392 TPALQAIAPV
+392 TPAPQAIVPA
-402 SKAVLPASQFAPFA
+402 SKAVLPTSQFAP
-416 SQAAAPA
+416 S
-423 PAPAPQAVAPA
+423 APQATASAPQAIAPA

>member
-6 HLDHDIFVNAPIET
+6 HLEHDIFVNTPIET

-35 FERGADSELATYE
+35 FERGGSGSAEHE
-48 GGREF
+48 GDR
-53 DVPSSHSEPAMYEGN
+53 
-68 QETAALSASPDAPI
+68 ETAALSASPDAAFR
-82 HHANRELADY
+82 HVDREPADY
-92 QDDWRLPALPDEE
+92 QDDWELPALPDEE

-137 ALSAPCI
+137 ALSAPRI
-144 KTMLDTQNYPG
+144 KTMLDAQDHPG

-174 SFGLNIAGNN
+174 SFGLNITGNN

-206 IWNSAA
+206 IWNSTA
-212 LTTIERRRLV
+212 LTSIERRRLV

-347 DGDDVMYVAPAPQA
+347 DGDDVMYIAPAPQA

-370 PAPQAAP
+370 PALQVAP
-377 PVPQAISPAPQVASP
+377 PVPQAISPATQVASP
-392 TPALQAIAPV
+392 TPAPQPVLSAP
-402 SKAVLPASQFAPFA
+402 QFAPSA
-416 SQAAAPA
+416 PQAAAP
-423 PAPAPQAVAPA
+423 PPQAIAPA
-434 PEAPTAH
+434 PEAPPSTIPIV
-441 DSNR
+441 NNL

>member
-1 MNQSH
+1 MNQSY
-6 HLDHDIFVNAPIET
+6 HLEHDIFVNAPIET

-68 QETAALSASPDAPI
+68 QETAALSASPDAAF
-82 HHANRELADY
+82 HHVDREPADY
-92 QDDWRLPALPDEE
+92 YQDGWGLPALPDEE
-105 APTYGKFDRTRAYDT
+105 APAYGGFDRTRAYDT

-137 ALSAPCI
+137 ALSAPRI
-144 KTMLDTQNYPG
+144 KTMLDAQDHPG
-155 TRPPRVTTSSIRY
+155 TRPPRVTASSIRY

-206 IWNSAA
+206 IWNSTA
-212 LTTIERRRLV
+212 LTSIERRRLV
-222 KNLLPLVAPTVRH
+222 KNLFPLVAPTIRH

-347 DGDDVMYVAPAPQA
+347 DGDDVMYIAPAPQA

-370 PAPQAAP
+370 PAL
-377 PVPQAISPAPQVASP
+377 QVASP
-392 TPALQAIAPV
+392 TPAPQAAAPA
-402 SKAVLPASQFAPFA
+402 SKAVLPTSQFAPSASQFAPSA
-416 SQAAAPA
+416 PQAAA

>member
-1 MNQSH
+1 MNKSH
-6 HLDHDIFVNAPIET
+6 HLEHDIFVNTPIET

-35 FERGADSELATYE
+35 FERGGSGSAEHV
-48 GGREF
+48 GGR
-53 DVPSSHSEPAMYEGN
+53 
-68 QETAALSASPDAPI
+68 ETAALNASPDAAFR
-82 HHANRELADY
+82 HVDREPADY
-92 QDDWRLPALPDEE
+92 QDDWELPALPDEE
-105 APTYGKFDRTRAYDT
+105 APAYGKFDRTRAYDT

-137 ALSAPCI
+137 ALSAPRI
-144 KTMLDTQNYPG
+144 KTMLDAQNHPG

-212 LTTIERRRLV
+212 LTSIERRRLV

-235 RFEKSMEQPS
+235 RFEKSIEQPS
-245 GNAALPARAT
+245 GNAALPARVT

-271 QLGAPVTFVLAA
+271 QLSAPVTFVLAA

-317 AARSNSTDPAGI
+317 AARSNSTDPAGVI
-329 VDSGRTFRL
+329 DSGRTFRL

-347 DGDDVMYVAPAPQA
+347 DGDDVMYVAPAPQV

-370 PAPQAAP
+370 P
-377 PVPQAISPAPQVASP
+377 VPQVASP
-392 TPALQAIAPV
+392 TPAPQ
-402 SKAVLPASQFAPFA
+402 AVLLASQFAPSA
-416 SQAAAPA
+416 PQAAAPS
-423 PAPAPQAVAPA
+423 PQAIASA
-434 PEAPTAH
+434 PEAPTVH

>member
-1 MNQSH
+1 MNQSY
-6 HLDHDIFVNAPIET
+6 HLEHDIFVNAPIET

-53 DVPSSHSEPAMYEGN
+53 YVPSSHSEPAEHEGGR
-68 QETAALSASPDAPI
+68 ETAALSASPGAAFRHVDRKP
-82 HHANRELADY
+82 ADY
-92 QDDWRLPALPDEE
+92 QDGWGLPALPDEE

-137 ALSAPCI
+137 ALSAPRI
-144 KTMLDTQNYPG
+144 KTMLDAQDHPG

-206 IWNSAA
+206 IWNSTA
-212 LTTIERRRLV
+212 LTSIERRRLV

-347 DGDDVMYVAPAPQA
+347 DGDDVMYVTPAPQV

-370 PAPQAAP
+370 PAPQA
-377 PVPQAISPAPQVASP
+377 
-392 TPALQAIAPV
+392 
-402 SKAVLPASQFAPFA
+402 VLPASQFAPSA
-416 SQAAAPA
+416 PQAAAP
-423 PAPAPQAVAPA
+423 PPQAIAPA
-434 PEAPTAH
+434 PEAPTVH

>member
-1 MNQSH
+1 MNKSH
-6 HLDHDIFVNAPIET
+6 HLEHDIFVNTPIET

-35 FERGADSELATYE
+35 FERGGSGSAEHE
-48 GGREF
+48 GGR
-53 DVPSSHSEPAMYEGN
+53 
-68 QETAALSASPDAPI
+68 ETAALSASPDAAFR
-82 HHANRELADY
+82 HVDREPADY
-92 QDDWRLPALPDEE
+92 QDDWELPALPDEE
-105 APTYGKFDRTRAYDT
+105 APAYGKFDRTRAYDT

-137 ALSAPCI
+137 ALSAPRI
-144 KTMLDTQNYPG
+144 KTMLDAQDHPG

-212 LTTIERRRLV
+212 LTSIERRRLV

-235 RFEKSMEQPS
+235 RFEKSIEQPS
-245 GNAALPARAT
+245 GNAALPARVN

-271 QLGAPVTFVLAA
+271 QLSAPVTFVLAA

-347 DGDDVMYVAPAPQA
+347 DGDDVMYVASAPQV
-361 APPVPQAIS
+361 APPVPQAI
-370 PAPQAAP
+370 A
-377 PVPQAISPAPQVASP
+377 PAPQVASP
-392 TPALQAIAPV
+392 TPALQA
-402 SKAVLPASQFAPFA
+402 VLSASQFAPSA
-416 SQAAAPA
+416 PQAAAP
-423 PAPAPQAVAPA
+423 PPQAIAPA
-434 PEAPTAH
+434 PEAPTVH

>member
-1 MNQSH
+1 MNQSY
-6 HLDHDIFVNAPIET
+6 HLEHDIFVNAPIET

-35 FERGADSELATYE
+35 FERGAVSELATYE
-48 GGREF
+48 GGGEF
-53 DVPSSHSEPAMYEGN
+53 DVPSSHSEPAEHEDGR
-68 QETAALSASPDAPI
+68 EISALSASPDAAF
-82 HHANRELADY
+82 HHADREAADY

-105 APTYGKFDRTRAYDT
+105 APAYGGFDRTRAYDT

-137 ALSAPCI
+137 ALSAPRI
-144 KTMLDTQNYPG
+144 KTMLDAQDHPG
-155 TRPPRVTTSSIRY
+155 TRPPRVTASSIRY

-206 IWNSAA
+206 IWNSTA
-212 LTTIERRRLV
+212 LTSIERRRLV

-245 GNAALPARAT
+245 GNAALPARVT

-261 TARQIIERAI
+261 TAQQIIERAI

-292 HRFCLF
+292 HRFCIF
-298 PEALVESNGA
+298 PEALIESNGA
-308 VFVRGRLAQ
+308 VFVRGSLAQ

-377 PVPQAISPAPQVASP
+377 PVPQAISPAPQAASP
-392 TPALQAIAPV
+392 TPAPQAIAPA
-402 SKAVLPASQFAPFA
+402 SKAVLPTSQFAP
-416 SQAAAPA
+416 S
-423 PAPAPQAVAPA
+423 APQAIAPA

>member
-6 HLDHDIFVNAPIET
+6 HLEHDIFVNTPIET

-35 FERGADSELATYE
+35 FERGGSGSAEHE
-48 GGREF
+48 GDR
-53 DVPSSHSEPAMYEGN
+53 
-68 QETAALSASPDAPI
+68 ETAALSASPDAAFR
-82 HHANRELADY
+82 HVDREPADY
-92 QDDWRLPALPDEE
+92 QDDWELPALPDEE

-137 ALSAPCI
+137 ALSAPRI
-144 KTMLDTQNYPG
+144 KTMLDAQNHPG

-212 LTTIERRRLV
+212 LTSIERRRLV

-235 RFEKSMEQPS
+235 RFEKSLEQPS
-245 GNAALPARAT
+245 GNAALPARVNVH
-255 MRFQLA
+255 FQLA

-271 QLGAPVTFVLAA
+271 QLSAPVTFVLAA

-298 PEALVESNGA
+298 PEALVESNGS

-347 DGDDVMYVAPAPQA
+347 DGDDVMYVAPAPQ
-361 APPVPQAIS
+361 V
-370 PAPQAAP
+370 AP

-392 TPALQAIAPV
+392 TPALQAIAPAPQ
-402 SKAVLPASQFAPFA
+402 AVLSASQFAPSA
-416 SQAAAPA
+416 PQAAAPA
-423 PAPAPQAVAPA
+423 PQAIAPA

>member
-6 HLDHDIFVNAPIET
+6 HLEHDIFVNTPIET

-35 FERGADSELATYE
+35 FERGGSGSAEHE
-48 GGREF
+48 GGRE
-53 DVPSSHSEPAMYEGN
+53 
-68 QETAALSASPDAPI
+68 TAALNASPDAAFR
-82 HHANRELADY
+82 HVDREPADY
-92 QDDWRLPALPDEE
+92 QDDWELPALPDEE
-105 APTYGKFDRTRAYDT
+105 APAYGKFDRTRAYDT

-127 ILEEHTDEEH
+127 ILEEHTDEDH
-137 ALSAPCI
+137 ALSAPRI
-144 KTMLDTQNYPG
+144 KTMLDAQDHPG

-212 LTTIERRRLV
+212 LTSIERRRLV

-245 GNAALPARAT
+245 GNAALPARVN

-298 PEALVESNGA
+298 PEALVESNGT

-317 AARSNSTDPAGI
+317 AARSNSTDPAGT

-347 DGDDVMYVAPAPQA
+347 DGDDVMYVASAPQ
-361 APPVPQAIS
+361 V
-370 PAPQAAP
+370 AP

-392 TPALQAIAPV
+392 TPALQAIAP
-402 SKAVLPASQFAPFA
+402 
-416 SQAAAPA
+416 
-423 PAPAPQAVAPA
+423 APQVASPTPALQAIAPA
-434 PEAPTAH
+434 PEAPIVH

>member
-6 HLDHDIFVNAPIET
+6 HLEHDIFVNTPIET

-35 FERGADSELATYE
+35 FERGGSGSAEHE
-48 GGREF
+48 GDR
-53 DVPSSHSEPAMYEGN
+53 
-68 QETAALSASPDAPI
+68 ETAALSASPDAAFR
-82 HHANRELADY
+82 HVDREPADY
-92 QDDWRLPALPDEE
+92 QDDWELPALPDEE

-137 ALSAPCI
+137 ALSAPRI
-144 KTMLDTQNYPG
+144 KTMLDAQNHPG

-212 LTTIERRRLV
+212 LTSIERRRLV

-235 RFEKSMEQPS
+235 RFEKSIEQPS
-245 GNAALPARAT
+245 GNAALPARVT

-317 AARSNSTDPAGI
+317 AVRSNSTDPAGI

-347 DGDDVMYVAPAPQA
+347 DGDDVMYVGPAPQVA
-361 APPVPQAIS
+361 PQVAPPVPQAIS
-370 PAPQAAP
+370 PAPQVAP

-392 TPALQAIAPV
+392 TPALQAIAPA
-402 SKAVLPASQFAPFA
+402 SKAVLPASQFAPSA
-416 SQAAAPA
+416 PQAAAP
-423 PAPAPQAVAPA
+423 PPQTIAPA
-434 PEAPTAH
+434 PEAPTVH

>member
-1 MNQSH
+1 MVPHRCEVPMNQSH
-6 HLDHDIFVNAPIET
+6 HLEHDIFVNTPIET

-35 FERGADSELATYE
+35 FERGGSGSAEHV
-48 GGREF
+48 GGRE
-53 DVPSSHSEPAMYEGN
+53 
-68 QETAALSASPDAPI
+68 TAAPSASPDAAFC
-82 HHANRELADY
+82 HVDREPADY
-92 QDDWRLPALPDEE
+92 QDDWELPALPDEE

-137 ALSAPCI
+137 ALSAPRI
-144 KTMLDTQNYPG
+144 KTMLDAQDHPG

-193 PIPTEDAELTLST
+193 PIPSEDAELTLST

-212 LTTIERRRLV
+212 LTSIERRRLV

-235 RFEKSMEQPS
+235 RFEKSIEQPS
-245 GNAALPARAT
+245 GNAALPARVN

-271 QLGAPVTFVLAA
+271 QLSAPVTFVLAA

-317 AARSNSTDPAGI
+317 AARSNSTDPAGVI
-329 VDSGRTFRL
+329 DSGRTFRL

-347 DGDDVMYVAPAPQA
+347 DGDDVTYVSPAPQV
-361 APPVPQAIS
+361 APPVPQA
-370 PAPQAAP
+370 A
-377 PVPQAISPAPQVASP
+377 
-392 TPALQAIAPV
+392 
-402 SKAVLPASQFAPFA
+402 
-416 SQAAAPA
+416 
-423 PAPAPQAVAPA
+423 APAPQAVLSASQFAPSAPQAAAPPPQAIAPA
-434 PEAPTAH
+434 PEAPTVH

>member
-6 HLDHDIFVNAPIET
+6 HLEHDIFVNTPIET

-35 FERGADSELATYE
+35 FERGGSKAAEHE
-48 GGREF
+48 GDRET
-53 DVPSSHSEPAMYEGN
+53 S
-68 QETAALSASPDAPI
+68 ALNASPDAAFR
-82 HHANRELADY
+82 HVDREPADY
-92 QDDWRLPALPDEE
+92 QDDWELPALPDEE
-105 APTYGKFDRTRAYDT
+105 APAYGKFDRTRAYDT

-137 ALSAPCI
+137 ALSAPRI
-144 KTMLDTQNYPG
+144 KTMLDAQDHPG

-212 LTTIERRRLV
+212 LTSIERRRLV

-245 GNAALPARAT
+245 GNAALPARVT

-271 QLGAPVTFVLAA
+271 QLSAPVTFVLAA

-317 AARSNSTDPAGI
+317 AARSNSTDPAGVI
-329 VDSGRTFRL
+329 DSGRTFRL

-347 DGDDVMYVAPAPQA
+347 DGDDVMCVAPAPQVA
-361 APPVPQAIS
+361 PPAPQAIAPAPQVAPPVPQAIA
-370 PAPQAAP
+370 PAPQA
-377 PVPQAISPAPQVASP
+377 
-392 TPALQAIAPV
+392 
-402 SKAVLPASQFAPFA
+402 VLSASQFAPA
-416 SQAAAPA
+416 APQAAAPA
-423 PAPAPQAVAPA
+423 PQAIAPA

>member
-6 HLDHDIFVNAPIET
+6 HLEHDIFVNTPIET

-35 FERGADSELATYE
+35 FERGGSGSAEHV
-48 GGREF
+48 GGRET
-53 DVPSSHSEPAMYEGN
+53 G
-68 QETAALSASPDAPI
+68 ALNASPDAALR
-82 HHANRELADY
+82 HVDREPADY
-92 QDDWRLPALPDEE
+92 QDDWELPALPDEE
-105 APTYGKFDRTRAYDT
+105 APAYGKFDRTRAYDT

-137 ALSAPCI
+137 ALSAPRI
-144 KTMLDTQNYPG
+144 KTMLDAQNHPG

-212 LTTIERRRLV
+212 LTSIERRRLV

-245 GNAALPARAT
+245 GNAALPARVT

-271 QLGAPVTFVLAA
+271 QLSAPVTFVLAA

-317 AARSNSTDPAGI
+317 AARSNSTDPAGVI
-329 VDSGRTFRL
+329 DSGRTFRL

-347 DGDDVMYVAPAPQA
+347 DGDDVMYVAPAPQ
-361 APPVPQAIS
+361 VT
-370 PAPQAAP
+370 P

-392 TPALQAIAPV
+392 TPALQTIAPAPQAAPPV
-402 SKAVLPASQFAPFA
+402 PQAISPALQAVLSASQFAPSA
-416 SQAAAPA
+416 PQAAAP
-423 PAPAPQAVAPA
+423 PPQAIAPA

>member
-6 HLDHDIFVNAPIET
+6 HLEHDTFVNTPIET
-20 LRDRLYAARCVASEP
+20 LRDRLYAARCVASGP
-35 FERGADSELATYE
+35 FERGGSGSAEHV
-48 GGREF
+48 GGR
-53 DVPSSHSEPAMYEGN
+53 
-68 QETAALSASPDAPI
+68 ETAALSASPDAAFC
-82 HHANRELADY
+82 HVDREPADY
-92 QDDWRLPALPDEE
+92 QDDWELPALPDEE
-105 APTYGKFDRTRAYDT
+105 APAYGKFDRTRAYDT

-137 ALSAPCI
+137 ALSAPRI
-144 KTMLDTQNYPG
+144 KTMLDAQDHPG

-271 QLGAPVTFVLAA
+271 QLSAPVTFVLAA

-347 DGDDVMYVAPAPQA
+347 DGDDVMYVTPAPQV

-370 PAPQAAP
+370 P
-377 PVPQAISPAPQVASP
+377 VPQVASP
-392 TPALQAIAPV
+392 TPAPQ
-402 SKAVLPASQFAPFA
+402 AVLLASQFAPSA
-416 SQAAAPA
+416 PQAAAPS
-423 PAPAPQAVAPA
+423 PQAIASA
-434 PEAPTAH
+434 PEAPTVH
-441 DSNR
+441 ESTR

>member
-1 MNQSH
+1 MNKSH
-6 HLDHDIFVNAPIET
+6 HLEHDIFVNTPIET

-48 GGREF
+48 GDREF
-53 DVPSSHSEPAMYEGN
+53 DVPSSHSGSALYEGN
-68 QETAALSASPDAPI
+68 RETAAPSASPDADFR
-82 HHANRELADY
+82 HVDREPADY
-92 QDDWRLPALPDEE
+92 QDDWELPALPDEE
-105 APTYGKFDRTRAYDT
+105 APAYGGFDRTRAYDT

-137 ALSAPCI
+137 ALSAPRI
-144 KTMLDTQNYPG
+144 KTMLDAQDHPG

-174 SFGLNIAGNN
+174 SFGLNIAGDN

-193 PIPTEDAELTLST
+193 PIPTADAEITLST

-212 LTTIERRRLV
+212 LTSIERRRLV

-245 GNAALPARAT
+245 GNAALPARVT

-271 QLGAPVTFVLAA
+271 QLSAPVTFVLAA

-317 AARSNSTDPAGI
+317 AARSNSTDPAGVI
-329 VDSGRTFRL
+329 DSGRTFRL

-347 DGDDVMYVAPAPQA
+347 DGDDVMYVAPAPQ
-361 APPVPQAIS
+361 
-370 PAPQAAP
+370 
-377 PVPQAISPAPQVASP
+377 VASP
-392 TPALQAIAPV
+392 TPALQAIAPA
-402 SKAVLPASQFAPFA
+402 SKAVLPAPQFAPSAPQFA
-416 SQAAAPA
+416 PS
-423 PAPAPQAVAPA
+423 APQATAPA